1 MVVAV
6 ALTLLSS
13 RLLRSWLTGFSDV
26 LLNELLVVFPLAF
39 DLVSDLVALQ
49 VGSEIIN
56 ELDLP
61 VSDVVK
67 LLLRKRL
74 VGLDLPLSDCL
85 LASHTWLVVDL
96 GLSVHNSL
104 NEWARAVS
112 QWLHS
117 ENLLKLSAFWQSLQL
132 WNGGFGVLK
141 PLLPLAL
148 GVFLTL

>member
-39 DLVSDLVALQ
+39 DLVSDLVALE

-74 VGLDLPLSDCL
+74 V
-85 LASHTWLVVDL
+85 
-96 GLSVHNSL
+96 
-104 NEWARAVS
+104 
-112 QWLHS
+112 
-117 ENLLKLSAFWQSLQL
+117 
-132 WNGGFGVLK
+132 
-141 PLLPLAL
+141 
-148 GVFLTL
+148 

>member
-74 VGLDLPLSDCL
+74 V
-85 LASHTWLVVDL
+85 
-96 GLSVHNSL
+96 
-104 NEWARAVS
+104 
-112 QWLHS
+112 
-117 ENLLKLSAFWQSLQL
+117 
-132 WNGGFGVLK
+132 
-141 PLLPLAL
+141 
-148 GVFLTL
+148 